1 MNVILG
7 TAGHIDHGK
16 TSLIKALTGIDTDRL
31 KEEKKRGI
39 TIEPGFAYLDLPCG
53 NRMGIVDVPGHERF
67 IHNMLCGANGIDI
80 AMAVIAADEGIM
92 PQTTEH
98 LSILS
103 LLEVKHGIIVITK
116 TDLADDDWLEMLTEE
131 IRERIKSGFLAD
143 APIIPVSAYTGSGL
157 EELKQALSALVLKVE
172 KKKTT
177 TPFRLPI
184 DRVFSVDG
192 FGTVVTGTLTEGCIK
207 EKQEVM
213 LYPSLEPAKVRSLQ
227 VHGESTQTAYAGQ
240 RVAVNISG
248 IKKHSVVKGFCLG
261 KVDSMRNTML
271 LDVKLKI
278 PNDTERI
285 VKNSCRVHFFHG
297 TSQTLCKII
306 LLDRDELKPGENGY
320 AQLRFENQIAVKPGD
335 PFVIR
340 FYSPLET
347 IGGGKVLDAN
357 PVKHKRNRPEVIK
370 GLEIRESGTLK
381 EKVFRVIVEWSKFF
395 KDVEFIKRSIG
406 CEKIDAPLK
415 ELTQEKSV
423 IQLNDS
429 LYLSAEYADNLKNTL
444 VSALREFHKLYP
456 LKKGMNREEVRN
468 KLAKKDNGEAAD
480 SLINLFVTKRVIK
493 IEDGFISL
501 PNFKVIQNTS
511 DNKIMEELEKI
522 YLDAGLTPPLT
533 DDTAKNYASCKQQF
547 NGVLSLM
554 KKSETLIDLDG
565 QYCMHKVHCQKALEM
580 LKEFITK
587 NGGITPS
594 EYRELLGVTRK
605 YAVALLEYF
614 DKIKVTKKLP
624 DKRILNSQ

>member
-103 LLEVKHGIIVITK
+103 LLEVKHGIVVITK
-116 TDLADDDWLEMLTEE
+116 TDLVDDDWLEMLTEE
-131 IRERIKSGFLAD
+131 IRDRFKTSFLAG
-143 APIIPVSAYTGSGL
+143 APIIPVSAYSGRGL
-157 EELKQALSALVLKVE
+157 EELKHALSAMALKVE
-172 KKKTT
+172 GKKTT

-192 FGTVVTGTLTEGCIK
+192 FGTVVTGTLTQGFIK
-207 EKQEVM
+207 EKQDVM
-213 LYPSLEPAKVRSLQ
+213 LYPSLERAKVRSLQ
-227 VHGESTQTAYAGQ
+227 VHGEATQTAYAGQ

-248 IKKHSVVKGFCLG
+248 IKKHAVIKGHCLAA
-261 KVDSMRNTML
+261 VNSMKNTGL

-278 PNDTERI
+278 PTDTERT
-285 VKNSCRVHFFHG
+285 VKNSCRVHLFHG

-306 LLDRDELKPGENGY
+306 LLDRDELKPGENGF
-320 AQLRFENQIAVKPGD
+320 AQLRLENPLAVKPGD

-370 GLEIRESGTLK
+370 GLEIRESGTTK
-381 EKVFRVIVEWSKFF
+381 QKVMQVITEWSKHF

-406 CEKIDAPLK
+406 SENTDAELN
-415 ELTQEKSV
+415 ELTLEKS
-423 IQLNDS
+423 IIRLNDN
-429 LYLSAEYADNLKNTL
+429 LFISAEYADSLQKML
-444 VSALREFHKLYP
+444 VAALTEFHKLYP
-456 LKKGMNREEVRN
+456 LKKGMNREEVRT
-468 KLAKKDNGEAAD
+468 KLAKKDKTEAAD
-480 SLINLFVTKRVIK
+480 CLVNLFVGKKVIK
-493 IEDGFISL
+493 SQEGFISL
-501 PNFKVIQNTS
+501 PNFKVTQNTS
-511 DNKIMEELEKI
+511 DNKIMAELEKI
-522 YLDAGLTPPLT
+522 YIDAGFAPPLT
-533 DDTAKNYASCKQQF
+533 EDAAKKYASCKQQF

-554 KKSETLIDLDG
+554 KTSGILVDLDG
-565 QYCMHKVHCQKALEM
+565 QYCMHKVHCQKALDL
-580 LKEFITK
+580 LKDFIAK

-614 DKIKVTKKLP
+614 DKIKITKKLP
-624 DKRILNSQ
+624 DRRILS